1 MLIIIDNI
9 IIFEA
14 IWLTLITFLFSILS
28 TACIK
33 GDLIMFNSEDCF
45 LEIAEPYFDLFPD
58 FFAISINIRYKYL
71 ITYIIM

>member
-9 IIFEA
+9 IIFDET
-14 IWLTLITFLFSILS
+14 WFTFITFLFSILS

-33 GDLIMFNSEDCF
+33 GDLIMFNSDDF
-45 LEIAEPYFDLFPD
+45 MLDFVLDFDLFPD
-58 FFAISINIRYKYL
+58 FLAISIYIRYKYL